1 MVGAQENLE
10 LVPGDAWSLLTKHSY
25 GSWSENSHNYGDSW
39 PESHVLKS
47 QRYLSFLTTTKNE
60 VSVCKGLSG
69 IAREGPSDRPQG
81 AFPGQH
87 HCNDST
93 VAQSSSLA
101 HT

>member
-47 QRYLSFLTTTKNE
+47 QRYLSFLQRLRMKSLSAKDGQALPGRGHLTGPKVPSQGSTTVMTP
-60 VSVCKGLSG
+60 L
-69 IAREGPSDRPQG
+69 
-81 AFPGQH
+81 
-87 HCNDST
+87 
-93 VAQSSSLA
+93 
-101 HT
+101 